1 MDKVI
6 EMFKDE
12 TQLVQAESAYD
23 MAMKR
28 IGAEHPEINPDSYSD
43 RVWFVV
49 AGVVVHD
56 DYEAAKEYAQTAL
69 VHI

>member
-1 MDKVI
+1 MKNVI

-28 IGAEHPEINPDSYSD
+28 IRAEHPEINPDSYSD
-43 RVWFVV
+43 RVWFAV

-56 DYEAAKEYAQTAL
+56 GYEAAKEYAQTAP